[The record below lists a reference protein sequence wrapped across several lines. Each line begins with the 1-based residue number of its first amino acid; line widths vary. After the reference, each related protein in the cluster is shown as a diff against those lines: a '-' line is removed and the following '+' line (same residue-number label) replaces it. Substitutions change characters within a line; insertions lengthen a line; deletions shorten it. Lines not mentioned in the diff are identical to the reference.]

1 MNQAP
6 PRFPVPCARKAPAL
20 GTGAS
25 RALGPQGENSLS
37 RTHGGNRAGPGGFQ
51 LAAAQPCRLALDA
64 PGFRLRNRIVLL
76 AAVPVSINFSEL
88 CPEQKYLR

>member
-1 MNQAP
+1 MNQAS
-6 PRFPVPCARKAPAL
+6 PRCPVPCARKAPEL

-25 RALGPQGENSLS
+25 RALGATGGNSLS
-37 RTHGGNRAGPGGFQ
+37 RTHGGNRAGRGGFQ
-51 LAAAQPCRLALDA
+51 LAAAQPSPLALDA
-64 PGFRLRNRIVLL
+64 PAFRLRNWIVLL